1 MSWGGGGLGT
11 PGVTLPPCPG
21 HPRPDDVPGAA
32 GDHELRA
39 VQALPQVSP
48 PHPQDPV
55 GGTLGAG
62 THGGVGV
69 GWEQPPRPH
78 AGSPPCQ
85 FLPSSEDY
93 GKTFKD
99 ITSLINNT
107 FIRTEFGMAIGPENS
122 GKVGGGG
129 VPGCQ

>member
-1 MSWGGGGLGT
+1 M
-11 PGVTLPPCPG
+11 
-21 HPRPDDVPGAA
+21 
-32 GDHELRA
+32 
-39 VQALPQVSP
+39 
-48 PHPQDPV
+48 
-55 GGTLGAG
+55 
-62 THGGVGV
+62 HGGVGV
-69 GWEQPPRPH
+69 GWEQPPSPH

-122 GKVGGGG
+122 GKVGGAACQDASEPGPPVCTQQPPTSGSLGRG
-129 VPGCQ
+129 VFLFWSSRHG